1 MCYTG
6 VCQYE
11 SQPEGEC
18 RLSPSERRRLC
29 NYDKEDFKE
38 ECREREEGEGE
49 TTNASIEIPNV
60 SEAALL
66 RTKEKRRA

>member
-29 NYDKEDFKE
+29 NYDEESFKE
-38 ECREREEGEGE
+38 EDRGEI
-49 TTNASIEIPNV
+49 TNASVEIPNV

-66 RTKEKRRA
+66 RTKEKRRT